1 MDTVVVGAGR
11 RGERGSPVMRRL
23 RKDGKLPGNIYGKGI
38 EGSIPVIFAHHEVSA
53 IINRA
58 AKHLV
63 GEGKDPRKFLEFT
76 VKLPDA
82 EFKTR
87 LREVQ
92 RDIITREFAHLE
104 FITRED

>member
-1 MDTVVVGAGR
+1 METVVLEAVR
-11 RGERGSPVMRRL
+11 REERGSAEMRRL
-23 RKDGKLPGNIYGKGI
+23 RKEGKLPGNIYGQGI

-53 IINRA
+53 TINRA
-58 AKHLV
+58 AKNLAD
-63 GEGKDPRKFLEFT
+63 EGKAPREFLEFT

-82 EFKTR
+82 EFRTR
-87 LREVQ
+87 LGEVQ